1 MILAIY
7 KSVMISNKLIEYI
20 IFTLLSV
27 FSFTIAQSQTWPSNK
42 PIKLV
47 VPFPPG
53 GATDA
58 AGRIYAQFLTEKLG
72 QSVLVDNCAGAGG
85 EIGAEAVAKSPP
97 DGYIFLLGSLG
108 THSIHAAIPSK
119 KPAYDLS
126 TAFACV
132 SMISTTPMVVAVRGS
147 LPVNNIQELIA
158 LAKST
163 PNKLTYG
170 SAGPGTT
177 NHLGTE
183 LFKVMTNTQLL
194 HIPYKGS
201 GPAVADLLGGQIDMM
216 FDTLPA
222 LLPYVETGKIRFLG
236 VTSAK
241 RVPSL
246 PDLPTVQ
253 EQGVS
258 GYEVTN
264 AYGVLA
270 PAGTP
275 PEIVNR
281 LSKEIQ
287 ALSKTPE
294 VQAAFKRQGSEAMGT
309 TPEETCRLLKD
320 EMAKW
325 SSVVKRSAA
334 SLD

>member
-1 MILAIY
+1 M
-7 KSVMISNKLIEYI
+7 NKLLIKG
-20 IFTLLSV
+20 LLVLTFAVSTSLV
-27 FSFTIAQSQTWPSNK
+27 LAQAWPNK

-53 GATDA
+53 GASDA
-58 AGRIYAQFLTEKLG
+58 SGRIYAQFLTDKLG
-72 QSVLVDNCAGAGG
+72 QSVLVDNRAGAGG

-97 DGYIFLLGSLG
+97 DGYIFLLGALG
-108 THSIHAAIPSK
+108 SHSIHAAMPSQ

-132 SMISTTPMVVAVRGS
+132 SMTSTTPMVVAVKSS
-147 LPVNNIQELIA
+147 LPAKNIQELIA

-163 PNKLTYG
+163 PNKLSFG
-170 SAGPGTT
+170 SAGPGTPQQMA
-177 NHLGTE
+177 GE
-183 LFKVMTNTQLL
+183 LFKVITNTQLL

-201 GPAVADLLGGQIDMM
+201 GPAVADLLGGQIDMV
-216 FDTLPA
+216 FDTMPA
-222 LLPYVETGKIRFLG
+222 LLPHVATGKIRFLG

-241 RVPSL
+241 RAPSL

-253 EQGVS
+253 EQGVP
-258 GYEVTN
+258 GYEVSN

-270 PAGTP
+270 PAGTS
-275 PEIVNR
+275 PEIVTR

-334 SLD
+334 SLN

>member
-1 MILAIY
+1 
-7 KSVMISNKLIEYI
+7 
-20 IFTLLSV
+20 
-27 FSFTIAQSQTWPSNK
+27 
-42 PIKLV
+42 
-47 VPFPPG
+47 
-53 GATDA
+53 
-58 AGRIYAQFLTEKLG
+58 
-72 QSVLVDNCAGAGG
+72 
-85 EIGAEAVAKSPP
+85 
-97 DGYIFLLGSLG
+97 
-108 THSIHAAIPSK
+108 
-119 KPAYDLS
+119 
-126 TAFACV
+126 
-132 SMISTTPMVVAVRGS
+132 
-147 LPVNNIQELIA
+147 
-158 LAKST
+158 
-163 PNKLTYG
+163 
-170 SAGPGTT
+170 
-177 NHLGTE
+177 
-183 LFKVMTNTQLL
+183 MTNTQLL

-241 RVPSL
+241 RVASL

-253 EQGVS
+253 EQGVT

-275 PEIVNR
+275 PDIVNR

-334 SLD
+334 SLE

>member
-1 MILAIY
+1 M
-7 KSVMISNKLIEYI
+7 
-20 IFTLLSV
+20 
-27 FSFTIAQSQTWPSNK
+27 
-42 PIKLV
+42 
-47 VPFPPG
+47 
-53 GATDA
+53 
-58 AGRIYAQFLTEKLG
+58 TEKLG
-72 QSVLVDNCAGAGG
+72 QSVLVDNRAGAGG

-97 DGYIFLLGSLG
+97 DGYIFLLGALG
-108 THSIHAAIPSK
+108 SHSIHAAMPSQ

-132 SMISTTPMVVAVRGS
+132 SMTSTTPMVVAVKSS
-147 LPVNNIQELIA
+147 LPAKNIQELIA

-163 PNKLTYG
+163 PNKLSFG
-170 SAGPGTT
+170 SAGPGTPQQMA
-177 NHLGTE
+177 GE

-201 GPAVADLLGGQIDMM
+201 GPAVADLLGGQIDMV
-216 FDTLPA
+216 FDTMPA
-222 LLPYVETGKIRFLG
+222 LLPHVATGKIRFLG

-241 RVPSL
+241 RAPSL

-253 EQGVS
+253 EQGVP
-258 GYEVTN
+258 GYEVSN

-270 PAGTP
+270 PAGTS
-275 PEIVNR
+275 PEIVTR

-334 SLD
+334 SLN